1 MGGNTEMGR
10 FGLDVYTNP
19 KYTGYL
25 NQFVDEDNSFDEGL
39 NPVRRSMDA
48 VLQRSGSSVREKA
61 VEFSFNHLQDNK
73 DETKLKSYNLDS
85 LTSMMGRMKEQKKA
99 RRWGKLRSV
108 AKNGGKKSRRGS
120 DVVQLRQEEKDS
132 LVIDVANPTFVAD
145 KEEKQDKEVKED
157 EEIKV
162 KVDKGDKEE
171 KEEKEE
177 KDTKKEK
184 TKNQSKRARRLSKV
198 IKRNSIKR
206 RGSAETMIGLVN
218 NGNNNVSTAT
228 PAATTSAAATTKKKI
243 PRKHLQLQKKK
254 RRLQLHLKHFIKK
267 NNKRKN

>member
-145 KEEKQDKEVKED
+145 KEEKQDKEVKEVKD
-157 EEIKV
+157 EEV
-162 KVDKGDKEE
+162 QVNENKGD

-228 PAATTSAAATTKKKI
+228 PAATTSAAATTTAATKKKNHSTA
-243 PRKHLQLQKKK
+243 PPAAKKK
-254 RRLQLHLKHFIKK
+254 TTSPPAPPEAFHKEK
-267 NNKRKN
+267 